1 LVRHM
6 TRILLS
12 CGGVPASAGP
22 TAAADITAEFAKHRP
37 QFTEVLCTW
46 DGSRLLLR
54 AESDWDTNGLAL
66 MDEFSDCLSA
76 YIAEP
81 FDGELRIESITPVS
95 A

>member
-1 LVRHM
+1 
-6 TRILLS
+6 
-12 CGGVPASAGP
+12 
-22 TAAADITAEFAKHRP
+22 
-37 QFTEVLCTW
+37 
-46 DGSRLLLR
+46 
-54 AESDWDTNGLAL
+54 